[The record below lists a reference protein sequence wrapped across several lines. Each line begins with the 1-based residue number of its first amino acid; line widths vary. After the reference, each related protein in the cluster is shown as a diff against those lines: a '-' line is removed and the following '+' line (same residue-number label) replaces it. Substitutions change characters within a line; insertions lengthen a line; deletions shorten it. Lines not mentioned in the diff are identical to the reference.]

1 MRFIGLDAGS
11 VSVKYVVLDEKGTK
25 LNSKYVRH
33 KGHPLKVAYE
43 MLKSVP
49 PHPPLA
55 KGGITGGVDS
65 SPIHPLP
72 GGGEGGVDSSP
83 IHPFTHSPV
92 FSLSITGSAGRL
104 IASVL
109 GIEPVNE
116 LVAQA
121 YATRKLSPHVRT
133 IIELGGEDS
142 KLIMLG
148 ENGVKEFSMNSVCA
162 AGTGSFLD
170 QQAERLRL
178 TIEEFSELSLKSKKP
193 PTIAGR
199 CSVFAKSDMI
209 HLQQIATP
217 MEDIVAGLCFAVARN
232 FKGSVLRGRKIE
244 RPISFQ
250 GGVAA
255 NKGMIRAFK
264 EVFELDELFVPP
276 DFNLTGALGAVLKDL
291 DDNRINLFDIK
302 RLDDFIKS
310 EKSLE
315 AGYAPLIL
323 KDDGFLERHLKDSE
337 AFPPLAGSPVAKRVK
352 SYESLP
358 PQPPLGKGGI
368 TEGVDASHVT
378 HSRIPAYLGIDIG
391 SISTNLAVTDEN
403 GSLLSKRYLMTAGQP
418 IEAVKQGLKEI
429 GEEVGDRVEIMGV
442 GTTGSGRYMIADYVG
457 ADIVKN
463 EITAQATAAAFID
476 KSVDTIFEIGG
487 QDSKYISLRDG
498 VIVDFEMNKACA
510 AGTGSFL
517 EEQAEKLNISIKEE
531 FAALAFSSENPCRLG
546 ERCTVFMENSLM
558 SNLQRGADKNN
569 LLAGLA
575 YSIVQNYINRV
586 VSGKPI
592 GENIF
597 FQGGV
602 AFNKSVVAAFE
613 KYLNKKITVPPNH
626 DVTGAIGMA
635 LIARDYM
642 KEQQPEY
649 RIQNTDTPPV
659 PPLLRGG
666 LEGVSP
672 KRRTSFKGFELSKR
686 PYSVS
691 SFECKGCPNVCEINR
706 IKIEGEEGYLFYGG
720 RCEKYDVK
728 KNKTSSEISGLF
740 EFRDEMLWKEHEKRS
755 ALSVQRNESLP
766 PHPPLGKGGITEGV
780 NASPIHPF
788 TDSPIHPF
796 THSPVKTKIGIPYI
810 FYFHEYLPFW
820 TTLLW
825 ELGFD
830 VLASPKTN
838 RQIVSLGLES
848 ILSET
853 CFPTKA
859 AFGHIKYLLNEG
871 ADSVLIP
878 SFINLNSAEEALENG
893 FACPYTQTIPYSAR
907 VAFPDADI
915 ISPVVNMNR
924 GRAFMLK
931 ELSKA
936 FKPFGIKRPRIKKA
950 LPLAEEAQDKFQRA
964 IRDKGKEIL
973 GSIHQSSDSPINPFT
988 HSPVIVI
995 VGRAYNSFDSGMNL
1009 EIPKK
1014 LAGLN
1019 VAAVPM
1025 DFLPLNEQAIDSEW
1039 PNMYWTAGQRILK
1052 AAKVIRENPNL
1063 YPIYIGNFSCGPDSF
1078 ILKYFKKELQ
1088 GKPFLHVEIDA
1099 HSADAGAIT
1108 RCEAFLDSIQSVNRS
1123 IGESVNR
1130 SPIHPPTP
1138 SPIYPFTHSP
1148 LKKRTVY
1155 IPMMSDHAY
1164 ALAASFERSGV
1175 PAEVLPESDKETIA
1189 IGRKYVSG
1197 RECYPCAVTTS
1208 DMLKKVFS
1216 PDFKPAESA
1225 FFMPSGSGPCR
1236 FGQYNVFHRMALD
1249 DLGYYNVP
1257 IFSPNQDVEFY
1268 RDLGIVGKDF
1278 ALRTW
1283 QGIIAIELLTK
1294 CLHETRPYEKENG
1307 GADFIYRDYL
1317 GKIYSS
1323 LKGTNGKVE
1332 VLLKGMRRDFQNL
1345 SRAAPGQKDRKPMIG
1360 VIGEI
1365 FVRSSKFSNEALVR
1379 KIEALGGEAWLA
1391 PVEEW
1396 IYYVNHTASQKALL
1410 KKEWSDIMNTLLKT
1424 FFQKRIEHKYAG
1436 YFSGFLKT
1444 LKEPETKEIIK
1455 KAAPYLHSSFEGEA
1469 ILSIGKAVDLI
1480 ERGASGIVNAM
1491 PFGCMP
1497 GTIVTAL
1504 MQGLNRK
1511 HGIPFISIPYD
1522 GSESPTTE
1530 IQLEAFMHQAREYK
1544 NRMQDS

>member
-11 VSVKYVVLDEKGTK
+11 VSVKYVVLDERGSK
-25 LNSKYVRH
+25 LDSSYVRH
-33 KGHPLKVAYE
+33 KGHPLKVAFELLKTVTSYE
-43 MLKSVP
+43 LRVTSKNQIQNSELQTP
-49 PHPPLA
+49 NSKL
-55 KGGITGGVDS
+55 S
-65 SPIHPLP
+65 
-72 GGGEGGVDSSP
+72 
-83 IHPFTHSPV
+83 

-121 YATRKLSPHVRT
+121 YATGKLSPHVRT

-193 PTIAGR
+193 PRIAGR

-232 FKGSVLRGRKIE
+232 FKGSVLRGRKIKE
-244 RPISFQ
+244 PVSFQ

-264 EVFELDELFVPP
+264 SVFDLDELFVPS
-276 DFNLTGALGAVLKDL
+276 DFNLIGALGAALKDM

-302 RLDDFIKS
+302 RLEDFIKS
-310 EKSLE
+310 EKSLDT
-315 AGYAPLIL
+315 GYTPLIL
-323 KDDGFLERHLKDSE
+323 KDDDFLERHLKDSE
-337 AFPPLAGSPVAKRVK
+337 ELRVK
-352 SYESLP
+352 SYE
-358 PQPPLGKGGI
+358 LGDKKTPDSKLQTQNSELI
-368 TEGVDASHVT
+368 RV
-378 HSRIPAYLGIDIG
+378 YLGIDIG
-391 SISTNLAVTDEN
+391 SISTNLAVIDEN
-403 GSLLSKRYLMTAGQP
+403 CNLLSKRYLMTAGQP

-429 GEEVGDRVEIMGV
+429 GEEVGDNVEIIGV

-476 KSVDTIFEIGG
+476 RNVDTIFEIGG

-517 EEQAEKLNISIKEE
+517 EEQAEKLSISIKDD
-531 FAALAFSSENPCRLG
+531 FASLAFSAENPCRLG

-586 VSGKPI
+586 VAGKPI

-642 KEQQPEY
+642 KDRNALRVKSYELKDIEKSELNSKLQ
-649 RIQNTDTPPV
+649 TPDSK
-659 PPLLRGG
+659 L
-666 LEGVSP
+666 
-672 KRRTSFKGFELSKR
+672 RTSFKGFELSKR

-706 IKIEGEEGYLFYGG
+706 IKIEGEDSHLFYGG
-720 RCEKYDVK
+720 RCEKYDVRK
-728 KNKTSSEISGLF
+728 KKTSSEIPDIF
-740 EFRDEMLWKEHEKRS
+740 RFRDEMLWKEHLKYSEELRVK
-755 ALSVQRNESLP
+755 SLE
-766 PHPPLGKGGITEGV
+766 LNDKGK
-780 NASPIHPF
+780 NSKLKAQNSRL
-788 TDSPIHPF
+788 
-796 THSPVKTKIGIPYI
+796 KIGIPYI

-825 ELGFD
+825 ELEFD
-830 VLASPKTN
+830 VLVSPKTN

-853 CFPTKA
+853 CFPVKVA
-859 AFGHIKYLLNEG
+859 YGHIKHLLNEG
-871 ADSVLIP
+871 ADALLIP
-878 SFINLNSAEEALENG
+878 SFINLNTAEESLERG
-893 FACPYTQTIPYSAR
+893 FTCPYTQTIPYSSR
-907 VAFPDADI
+907 VAFPDANI
-915 ISPVVNMNR
+915 ISPVVNLKR
-924 GRAFMLK
+924 GRKFMLN
-931 ELSKA
+931 ELIRTL
-936 FKPFGIKRPRIKKA
+936 KPFEVTKTRINKA
-950 LPLAEEAQDKFQRA
+950 MTAAERAQNTFA
-964 IRDKGKEIL
+964 VSIIDKGREVL
-973 GSIHQSSDSPINPFT
+973 NSNLQSLTPNPL
-988 HSPVIVI
+988 III

-1014 LAGLN
+1014 LADLN
-1019 VAAVPM
+1019 VMAIPM
-1025 DFLPLNEQAIDSEW
+1025 DFLPLNDHAIDSEW
-1039 PNMYWTAGQRILK
+1039 PNMYWRAGQRILK
-1052 AAKVIRENPNL
+1052 AARVIRESPNL
-1063 YPIYIGNFSCGPDSF
+1063 FPLYIGNFACGPDSF

-1088 GKPFLHVEIDA
+1088 GKPFLHIEIDE

-1108 RCEAFLDSIQSVNRS
+1108 RCEAFLDSIKQQSSRAAVQQSSSSTASTTLLHYCTTALN
-1123 IGESVNR
+1123 
-1130 SPIHPPTP
+1130 
-1138 SPIYPFTHSP
+1138 
-1148 LKKRTVY
+1148 KKRTVY
-1155 IPMMSDHAY
+1155 IPMMSDHAF

-1175 PAEVLPESDKETIA
+1175 PAEVLPESDKETTD

-1197 RECYPCAVTTS
+1197 KECYPCAVTTG

-1216 PDFKPAESA
+1216 PDFRPAESA

-1236 FGQYNVFHRMALD
+1236 FGQYNVFHRMVLD
-1249 DLGYYNVP
+1249 DLGYTHVP
-1257 IFSPNQDVEFY
+1257 IFSPNQDIEFY

-1278 ALRTW
+1278 ALRSW

-1307 GADFIYRDYL
+1307 SADFIYREYL
-1317 GKIYSS
+1317 RKIYSS
-1323 LKGTNGKVE
+1323 LRGTNGKVE
-1332 VLLKGMRRDFQNL
+1332 DLLKSMRRDFQNL
-1345 SRAAPGQKDRKPMIG
+1345 LPSCSGQKDRKPLIG
-1360 VIGEI
+1360 IIGEI
-1365 FVRSSKFSNEALVR
+1365 FVRSNKFSNEDLAR

-1424 FFQKRIEHKYAG
+1424 FFQKRVEHKYTG

-1455 KAAPYLHSSFEGEA
+1455 KASPYLHSSFEGEA

-1491 PFGCMP
+1491 P
-1497 GTIVTAL
+1497 
-1504 MQGLNRK
+1504 
-1511 HGIPFISIPYD
+1511 
-1522 GSESPTTE
+1522 
-1530 IQLEAFMHQAREYK
+1530 
-1544 NRMQDS
+1544 